1 MIKTSQHTAV
11 VADDHKLLRAGIV
24 HILRSM
30 TNVDVVAEAA
40 DGLTAIAAT
49 KRFKPDLLTL
59 DIAMPYAQGIAV
71 FAEVKRWSPDTR
83 VVVFTG
89 VTSSSLLCEL
99 VQAGVHGVFT
109 KRGDI
114 DEFERAI
121 PIILKGDKV
130 ISPDARALV
139 DVNVEKQELT
149 VRERQIFSLICNG
162 QSTKGIADT
171 LSVSA
176 KTVDNHRTNI
186 MSKLGVRSLAELLAY
201 ALREGLLD
209 AQREL

>member
-1 MIKTSQHTAV
+1 MKVIQHTAV

-24 HILRSM
+24 QILTSQM
-30 TNVDVVAEAA
+30 GIQVVAEAA
-40 DGLTAIAAT
+40 DGFNAISAV
-49 KRFKPDLLTL
+49 KQFKPDLLTL
-59 DIAMPYAQGIAV
+59 DIAMPYAQGVAV
-71 FAEVKRWSPDTR
+71 YSEVKRWSPYTR

-99 VQAGVHGVFT
+99 VDAGVHGVFT

-114 DEFERAI
+114 DEFSQAI
-121 PIILKGDKV
+121 PIILNGGKV
-130 ISPDARALV
+130 ISQDAAAII
-139 DVNVEKQELT
+139 DVGTNTQDLT
-149 VRERQIFSLICNG
+149 ARERQILSLICNG
-162 QSTKGIADT
+162 QSTKGIAET

-176 KTVDNHRTNI
+176 KTIDNHRTNI
-186 MSKLGVRSLAELLAY
+186 MSKLGVRSLAELLTY